1 MVHQRLFQLLIAAL
15 LLVSAASQ
23 AEPGSSG
30 NGQPVGG
37 NWLLAKY
44 DANGDSVI
52 SADEISYK
60 RERVFERMDA
70 DADGAVS
77 VVEYQSLD
85 ARKREMLLR
94 ARFLKLD
101 LDGDGRLTAQEYSS
115 YLGSFDRLD
124 SDGDGRVSSAE
135 MALSSADERAL
146 NQMLTAEEPE
156 THCLLWLCV
165 RTDF

>member
-1 MVHQRLFQLLIAAL
+1 MVTYRVAQLVFAILITVSTDAYAERLP
-15 LLVSAASQ
+15 
-23 AEPGSSG
+23 EGR
-30 NGQPVGG
+30 
-37 NWLLAKY
+37 WLLAKY

-77 VVEYQSLD
+77 LQEYQNLD
-85 ARKREMLLR
+85 ARKREVLLQ

-124 SDGDGRVSSAE
+124 SDGDGFISSSE
-135 MALSSADERAL
+135 MARSQAEGAASRRQLAAD
-146 NQMLTAEEPE
+146 QPE

-165 RTDF
+165 RTDY